1 MAEEQRA
8 RPLSLHFRFVTD
20 KGQPAAAGPGRPLRV
35 LWLIKGLGPGGAER
49 LLVAAAR
56 ERSADIEATVAY
68 ALPHKTAL
76 VADLESAGIT
86 PRCLGVGRR
95 TADPRWALRLRRAL
109 IADRY
114 DIVHVHSPV
123 PAVAARLILRT
134 LRHGRRPALVST
146 EHNVWSSHGRLTRWA
161 NRLTG
166 RLDDATLAV
175 SDAVRS
181 SMPRQT
187 CRATE
192 VVRYGV
198 DLAAVRAA
206 TERRGAIRAEL
217 GIADDQ
223 VLVVTV
229 ANLRATKGYPD
240 LLAAA
245 RQVVDR
251 HPDVVFAAVGQG
263 PMEAELL
270 DLHRKLDLGD
280 RFRFLGYRDDAVA
293 YSAAADVFCLASH
306 HEGLPIALIEAMAL
320 GRAIVAT
327 RVGGNEEIVAAD
339 ESALLVPPRDPAALA
354 RALVE
359 VVSDPARRQQLGEA
373 ARTAADRLDVRTAIR
388 AVEDRYRALA
398 TARSRR

>member
-20 KGQPAAAGPGRPLRV
+20 KGQPAAAGPGRPIRV
-35 LWLIKGLGPGGAER
+35 LWLIKGLGSGGAER
-49 LLVAAAR
+49 LVVAAAR
-56 ERSADIEATVAY
+56 ERSADIAARVAY
-68 ALPHKTAL
+68 VLPHKAAL

-86 PRCLGVGRR
+86 PICLGSGGR
-95 TADPRWALRLRRAL
+95 TADPRWALRLRRA
-109 IADRY
+109 IVADRY

-123 PAVAARLILRT
+123 PAVAARLIVRT
-134 LRHGRRPALVST
+134 LRHRRRPALVST

-166 RLDDATLAV
+166 RFDDVTLAV
-175 SDAVRS
+175 SDAVRA
-181 SMPRQT
+181 SMPRHAR
-187 CRATE
+187 RATE

-198 DLAAVRAA
+198 DLAAVRGASA
-206 TERRGAIRAEL
+206 RRDAIRAEL

-223 VLVVTV
+223 ALIVTV

-280 RFRFLGYRDDAVA
+280 RFRFLGFRDDAVA

-339 ESALLVPPRDPAALA
+339 ESALLVAPRDPSALA
-354 RALVE
+354 RALVQA
-359 VVSDPARRQQLGEA
+359 VSDPVLRHRLGEA
-373 ARTAADRLDVRTAIR
+373 ARTAADRLDVRSAIR

-398 TARSRR
+398 SARSGR